1 MTGVG
6 KLTAATFCA
15 VPTNSLH
22 FRAIFSVLF
31 LRSSLD
37 TAMDTT
43 RLGTR
48 IEVESLDNEFVRT
61 EGHLL
66 LTILAE
72 VWTGINERGG

>member
-22 FRAIFSVLF
+22 FRAIFSALF

-48 IEVESLDNEFVRT
+48 IEESLDNEFVRT